1 MTELLKLILS
11 DFKHFIGT
19 IILMGCT
26 GMVIVIIIGAIT
38 NMIREKKKIEK

>member
-19 IILMGCT
+19 MILMGWA
-26 GMVIVIIIGAIT
+26 GMVIAVTVGTIT
-38 NMIREKKKIEK
+38 NVIRGRKKIEI